1 MAQVYLL
8 MSVGMIVTALVA
20 TWVTGNLALQYTL
33 LSSPMLAFGLFIL
46 QIIIVVALSASVMR
60 LSPGVAALL
69 FLVYAALTGLVISSI
84 FLVYSQQQIA
94 SVFWVSAGMF
104 LLMSLVGLFTKRD
117 LSGAGGILLMLLLGW
132 IVAWFFSALFNL
144 SNVNW
149 ALTFVGIALFAGL
162 TAWDTQRLK
171 QMGQQLDDHPAKGG
185 LAVLG
190 ALTLYLDFINL
201 FLLMLRASRR

>member
-1 MAQVYLL
+1 MAQAGTVSTVSETRINTFMAQVYLL

-46 QIIIVVALSASVMR
+46 QIIIVVALSAAVMR
-60 LSPGVAALL
+60 LSPGAAALL
-69 FLVYAALTGLVISSI
+69 FLLYAALTGLVISSI

-104 LLMSLVGLFTKRD
+104 LMMSLVGLFTKRD

-162 TAWDTQRLK
+162 TAWGYR
-171 QMGQQLDDHPAKGG
+171 
-185 LAVLG
+185 
-190 ALTLYLDFINL
+190 
-201 FLLMLRASRR
+201 SRS